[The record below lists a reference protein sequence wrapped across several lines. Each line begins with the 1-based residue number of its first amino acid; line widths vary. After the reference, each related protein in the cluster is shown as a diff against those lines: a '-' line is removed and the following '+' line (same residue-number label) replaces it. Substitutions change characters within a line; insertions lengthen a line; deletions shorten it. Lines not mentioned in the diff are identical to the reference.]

1 MSVKKLTIIGVMA
14 AVMCVLAPW
23 SLQIGTVPIT
33 FATLAI
39 YFIGAIIGEKYGTI
53 SVVIYILLGLVG
65 LPVFSGFTGGLSR
78 IIGVTGGYIIGYIPC
93 VYVCGVIIKR
103 AVKKFFVYPL
113 AMIVGTIIL
122 YIFGTL
128 WYAYQT
134 GNSIAAGLY
143 VCVLPFLPGDVIKII
158 IASVF
163 SHEFNKR
170 MLLWRVM

>member
-1 MSVKKLTIIGVMA
+1 MSVNKLTIIGVMA

-23 SLQIGTVPIT
+23 SLQVGPVPIT

-53 SVVIYILLGLVG
+53 SVVIYILLGTVG
-65 LPVFSGFTGGLSR
+65 LPVFSGFAGGLSR
-78 IIGVTGGYIIGYIPC
+78 IAGVTGGYIIGYIPC
-93 VYVCGVIIKR
+93 VYICGIIIKR
-103 AVKKFFVYPL
+103 ARKRFFVYPA
-113 AMIVGTIIL
+113 AMLLGTVAL
-122 YIFGTL
+122 YLIGTA

-134 GNSIAAGLY
+134 GNSFWSGML

-158 IASVF
+158 MASVF

-170 MLLWRVM
+170 VLL